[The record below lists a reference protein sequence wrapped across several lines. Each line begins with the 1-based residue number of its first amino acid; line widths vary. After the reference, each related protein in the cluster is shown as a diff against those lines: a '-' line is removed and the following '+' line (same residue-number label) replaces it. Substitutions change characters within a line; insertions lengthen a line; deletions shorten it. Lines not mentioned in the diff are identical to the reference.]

1 MTMENRQKK
10 KKCSLSASETLIM
23 KAIWDAGED
32 IAVPD
37 LTEALLKDYGK
48 DYKRTSIGTF
58 LDKLIAKGFVERYRK
73 GRLAYIHP
81 LQDEEEYKR
90 NLIQEDAD
98 FWFRGKISHVIA
110 ALSSERKISK
120 EEMEEIRSILDGM
133 DD

>member
-1 MTMENRQKK
+1 
-10 KKCSLSASETLIM
+10 M
-23 KAIWDAGED
+23 KAIWDAGKD

-37 LTEALLKDYGK
+37 LAEALLKDYGK

-73 GRLAYIHP
+73 GRLAYVHP

-90 NLIQEDAD
+90 NLIQEDAN

-120 EEMEEIRSILDGM
+120 EEIEEIRSILDGM